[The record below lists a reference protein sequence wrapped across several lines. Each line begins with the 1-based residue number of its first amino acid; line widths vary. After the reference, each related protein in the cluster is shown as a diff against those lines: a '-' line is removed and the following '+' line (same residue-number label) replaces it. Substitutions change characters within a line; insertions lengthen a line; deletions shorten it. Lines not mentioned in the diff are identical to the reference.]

1 MCWLRTAIR
10 CRGRSRCWMASP
22 ARDGRS
28 ALRGKTPD
36 KMACLALRPFAL
48 WRQGDQR
55 MKIMTVACAV
65 GTALVLCNLGI
76 SDAKARPR
84 KARVVDEQRL
94 RVDVPVLRPTPWDYN
109 IVPRYRYRPEDD
121 RVDPYGPPLVSSYVR
136 YEGWRWPYWW

>member
-1 MCWLRTAIR
+1 MTA
-10 CRGRSRCWMASP
+10 GRPASVIP
-22 ARDGRS
+22 AKLDR
-28 ALRGKTPD
+28 KF
-36 KMACLALRPFAL
+36 ACLALRPFAL
-48 WRQGDQR
+48 WREGDQR
-55 MKIMTVACAV
+55 MKIMTVACAL

-76 SDAKARPR
+76 SDAEARAR